1 MDIGKG
7 KEIKTA
13 LTLVTGRPNR
23 SLVYLNNFLK
33 SLKQNTENNF
43 TNYVPKLI
51 KTFNVHISPGIHFM
65 NLKKRYTL
73 GEYTFILK
81 SFKLMSSISN
91 EICIFKSCFMFSISL
106 HLYNQD
112 FLL

>member
-51 KTFNVHISPGIHFM
+51 KNKHSMYIYLLEF
-65 NLKKRYTL
+65 
-73 GEYTFILK
+73 
-81 SFKLMSSISN
+81 SS
-91 EICIFKSCFMFSISL
+91 
-106 HLYNQD
+106 
-112 FLL
+112 